1 VSDWKSSSSPS
12 SVSPSRGALSCE
24 MTASTPGSASAR
36 PGSMA
41 SISPA
46 AIVAVTAAA

>member
-1 VSDWKSSSSPS
+1 VSDWNSSSSPS
-12 SVSPSRGALSCE
+12 SVLPSVGALSCE

-36 PGSMA
+36 SGAIA

-46 AIVAVTAAA
+46 AIVAVTGTA